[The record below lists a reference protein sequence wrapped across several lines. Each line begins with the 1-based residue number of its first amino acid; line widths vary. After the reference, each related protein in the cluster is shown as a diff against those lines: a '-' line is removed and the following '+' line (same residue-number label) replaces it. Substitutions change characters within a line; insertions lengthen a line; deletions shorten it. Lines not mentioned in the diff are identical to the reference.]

1 MVEGGGAVSFWR
13 TGANLVDCAALVCL
27 FLGTGAKDRMA
38 RIVYAVAGEGFGHAS
53 RTHLIGQRL
62 LDAGHEVLFA
72 ASLRALRYLQPYFG
86 TRVKEIFG
94 LSYDYRKGY
103 VAPAATV
110 WKNLSRFPQGH
121 RVNREFFERVCA
133 PFAPDLVVTDFE
145 PFSASWAWR
154 RRVPFISIDNEHLLT
169 LCRLDHPLTE
179 VFGRFSA
186 AAVVRFHYFGA
197 RAYVITSFFQAP
209 ARSRAALLAP
219 PVVRPAI
226 ARLTPSDAGHIVVY
240 ATTGTHEEQWREILG
255 RFAPQKFHLY
265 GFNKNVEWKNCV
277 FKEAST
283 EGFATDLATARGVIA
298 SAGYSL
304 ISECL
309 YLRKKMLLLPLA
321 GQYEQL
327 INARYVEK
335 LGLGVC
341 SKQVEEAVVSRFLER
356 IGVPLPQDDRILWP
370 DNEKF
375 FETLQGALSRLDLR
389 VPIRI

>member
-1 MVEGGGAVSFWR
+1 M
-13 TGANLVDCAALVCL
+13 
-27 FLGTGAKDRMA
+27 AK
-38 RIVYAVAGEGFGHAS
+38 IVYAVAGEGFGHAS
-53 RTHLIGQRL
+53 RTHLIGQRF

-72 ASLRALRYLQPYFG
+72 ASLRALQYLQPCFG
-86 TRVKEIFG
+86 DRVKGIFG

-121 RVNREFFERVCA
+121 RVNREFFERVCE
-133 PFAPDLVVTDFE
+133 PFQPDLVVTDFE
-145 PFSASWAWR
+145 PFLASWAWR

-169 LCRLDHPLTE
+169 LCRLDHRFTDVL
-179 VFGRFSA
+179 GRLSA
-186 AAVVRFHYFGA
+186 ALVVRFHYFGA
-197 RAYVITSFFQAP
+197 RAYVITNFFQAP
-209 ARSRAALLAP
+209 SRSPAAVLAP

-226 ARLTPSDAGHIVVY
+226 ARLQPSDAGHIVVY
-240 ATTGTHEEQWREILG
+240 ATTGTHEDRWREVLS

-265 GFNKNVEWKNCV
+265 GFNKNAEWKNCV
-277 FKEAST
+277 FKETST
-283 EGFATDLATARGVIA
+283 EGFATDLASSRGVIA

-309 YLRKKMLLLPLA
+309 YLRKKMLLLPLV

-335 LGLGVC
+335 LGLGVW
-341 SKQVEEAVVSRFLER
+341 SKQVDEAVVSRFLER
-356 IGVPLPQDDRILWP
+356 LGAPIPQDGRILWP

-375 FETLQGALSRLDLR
+375 FETLRGVLARLDLR